1 MIRVLSALNMACVLI
16 ICDDDRTRGHLMYM
30 LCGKQQKWSGS
41 GGLHQV
47 ETRKVETEFFFMWV
61 LPSIIRV
68 FSTPSNPPHRL
79 HIVGSYDRTNNPIR
93 GYSTHGSGGLPEKFH
108 GAAYTNY

>member
-1 MIRVLSALNMACVLI
+1 MTGPGGI
-16 ICDDDRTRGHLMYM
+16 
-30 LCGKQQKWSGS
+30 LCTCYVGNSRNGAAAAR
-41 GGLHQV
+41 LHQV
-47 ETRKVETEFFFMWV
+47 ETRKVETEFFFMWA

-93 GYSTHGSGGLPEKFH
+93 GYSTHGSGGLPEKFY